1 MSRKMLLIDGHA
13 VAYRGYHATA
23 HRGNILTTSQGEW
36 TNAVYVFVNK
46 LLKTWREEQP
56 DYILVAYDL
65 GKTFR
70 HEQFD
75 EYKANRARMP
85 DELRYQMDR
94 IRQVIGAFN
103 IPVVTCEGYEADD
116 VLGTLAKRAG
126 EQGIDSI
133 IMTGDT
139 DLFQLV
145 DEHIRL
151 LIPHG
156 RYGDDTLYGPEELSE
171 RYSGLTPEQL
181 IDLKAL
187 VGDSSDNI
195 PGLRG
200 IGDKTATS
208 LLQQYGTI
216 EAIYDHLDEIAH
228 KRTRSALEGKQADV
242 ALYKDLVTIRTNVPI
257 DLDLE
262 HAQAGNFDRDA
273 VLAILSELEFHSL
286 LDRIPEGRGSAGES
300 TERTEETHPQTEPEY
315 TIVDT
320 PQELDKMVAALNQ
333 AGACAFDTE
342 TTATDPLLA
351 DLVGISLATAPGRAW
366 YIPVGHGK
374 RLQRVVGAGQ
384 AAFANLPLFADQ
396 GLDAAQ
402 ETTEPVEPAGPQL
415 PIDLVVER
423 LKPVLENPDILKF
436 AHNASYDMAVLD
448 CTTGIKLR
456 GLSMDTMLAE
466 WVVDPSTRAL
476 GLKAMAFNRLGIEM
490 TPITDLIGSRRGV
503 GGKSQITMD
512 RVPIEQAAPYA
523 CADAD
528 MTLRLVKPLT
538 EALHEREQWK
548 LFAEIEMPMVPILMQ
563 MEATGVRLDT
573 SYLQQMSRQLQQ
585 EQARIEEQ
593 IYELVGHEFNINSTK
608 QLGEVLFD
616 ELGLPKRG
624 IRKTTHGYSTAADA
638 LALLQGK
645 HPVIDLILEQR
656 QVSKL
661 ESTYVSTLPALVN
674 PRTGRV
680 HTSYN
685 QTGTVT
691 GRLSSS
697 NPNLQNIPIRTELGR
712 QIRKGF
718 IAQEGWLF
726 VAADYSQVELRILAH
741 VSQDPELLD
750 AFDRNQD
757 VHARTAASVY
767 GIPIEDVTKEQRAIA
782 KTVNFGLIYGQ
793 SAYGLSQQ
801 TDLDFDEAERF
812 IATYFERYPG
822 VRKWLD
828 ETRVLAYAQGYVE
841 TLLGRRRY
849 FPELQTTRRAYA
861 GLRAAAERQAIN
873 APIQGTAA
881 DILKIAMID
890 LDKELKAGAL
900 ESRMVLQVHDEI
912 VLEVPKNERDEVIRL
927 VRAVMEGAYALSVPL
942 KVDTEVGENWLD
954 MEPT

>member
-1 MSRKMLLIDGHA
+1 MSGKMLLIDGHA

-23 HRGNILTTSQGEW
+23 HRGSILTTSKGEW

-46 LLKTWREEQP
+46 LLKTWREEEP
-56 DYILVAYDL
+56 DYIVVAYDK

-70 HEQFD
+70 HEKYE

-94 IRQVIGAFN
+94 IREVIDAFN
-103 IPVVTCEGYEADD
+103 IPMVTCEGYEADD

-145 DEHIRL
+145 DDHIRL
-151 LIPHG
+151 LIPRG

-171 RYSGLTPEQL
+171 RYNGLTPEQL
-181 IDLKAL
+181 IDHKAL
-187 VGDSSDNI
+187 VGDNSDNI

-208 LLQQYGTI
+208 LLKKYGTI
-216 EAIYDHLDEIAH
+216 DSIYEHLDEIKN
-228 KRTRSALEGKQADV
+228 KRQHGALAGHHADV
-242 ALYKDLVTIRTNVPI
+242 TLYSDLITIRTDAPVE
-257 DLDLE
+257 LDLE
-262 HAQAGNFDRDA
+262 HAQAGNFDRDQ
-273 VLAILSELEFHSL
+273 VLAIFGELEFHSL
-286 LDRIPEGRGSAGES
+286 LDRIPEGKDTEVTGSLEADDSDAE
-300 TERTEETHPQTEPEY
+300 PQY
-315 TIVDT
+315 AIVDT
-320 PQELDKMVAALNQ
+320 LRVLDQMVATVQ
-333 AGACAFDTE
+333 KSGACAFDTE
-342 TTATDPLLA
+342 TTATDPIMA

-366 YIPVGHGK
+366 YIPIGHGK
-374 RLQRVVGAGQ
+374 RAHTVVQGEQVELGD
-384 AAFANLPLFADQ
+384 LPLFV
-396 GLDAAQ
+396 GQ
-402 ETTEPVEPAGPQL
+402 ETGDVDAEIPDGKESAGPQL
-415 PIDLVVER
+415 PLERVIER
-423 LKPVLENPDILKF
+423 LRPVFEDPDIAKY
-436 AHNASYDMAVLD
+436 AHNASYDIAVLEH
-448 CTTGIKLR
+448 TTGIRLR
-456 GLSMDTMLAE
+456 GLTMDTMLAE

-490 TPITDLIGSRRGV
+490 TPITDLIGT
-503 GGKSQITMD
+503 GKSQITMD
-512 RVPIEQAAPYA
+512 LVPIEEAAPYA

-528 MTLRLVKPLT
+528 MTLRLVGPLS

-548 LFAEIEMPMVPILMQ
+548 LFTEIEMPMVPILMQ
-563 MEATGVRLDT
+563 MESAGVRLDT
-573 SYLQQMSRQLQQ
+573 DYLQGMSTQLQE
-585 EQARIEEQ
+585 EQRRIEQ
-593 IYELVGHEFNINSTK
+593 HIYSLVGHEFNVNSTK
-608 QLGEVLFD
+608 QLSEVLFD

-624 IRKTTHGYSTAADA
+624 IRKTVHGYSTAADA

-645 HPVIDLILEQR
+645 HPIIDLILEQR
-656 QVSKL
+656 QISKL
-661 ESTYVSTLPALVN
+661 ESTYVSTLPMLVS

-718 IAQEGWLF
+718 VAREGCVFL
-726 VAADYSQVELRILAH
+726 AADYSQVELRILAH
-741 VSQDPELLD
+741 VSQDSELLD
-750 AFDRNQD
+750 AFDRDQD
-757 VHARTAASVY
+757 VHARTAAAVY
-767 GIPIEDVTKEQRAIA
+767 GIPIEEVTKDKRGIA

-801 TDLDFDEAERF
+801 TGLDFDEAERF

-828 ETRVLAYAQGYVE
+828 DTRALAYAQGYVE

-861 GLRAAAERQAIN
+861 GRRAAAERQAIN

-881 DILKIAMID
+881 DILKIAMIH
-890 LDKELKAGAL
+890 LAHELETREL
-900 ESRMVLQVHDEI
+900 QSRMVLQVHDEV
-912 VLEVPKNERDEVIRL
+912 VLEVPEDEL
-927 VRAVMEGAYALSVPL
+927 DHAVRIVRQVMENAYELSVQL
-942 KVDTEVGENWLD
+942 KVDVEVGENWLD
-954 MEPT
+954 MEPA